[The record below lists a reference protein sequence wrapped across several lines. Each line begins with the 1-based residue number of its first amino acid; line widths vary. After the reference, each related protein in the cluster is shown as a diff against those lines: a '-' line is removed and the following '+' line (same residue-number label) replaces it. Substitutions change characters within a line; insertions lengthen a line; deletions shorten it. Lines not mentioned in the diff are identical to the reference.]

1 MTILLYDLVGQDD
14 RRFSSNCWRTKMAL
28 AHKGLS
34 FSTIPTKFTEI
45 RNIGDGSFTTVPVID
60 DDGTWIS
67 DSWTIANYL
76 DERYSD
82 RSPLLAGSDGY
93 QHALFVQEWAV
104 SRISTLVF
112 TMIVEDIYAQLT
124 PEDKEYFHMTRSKRV
139 GRNIDGIQDGRE
151 HRLLDLYERLEPMR
165 KVLAESP
172 FLGGDYPS
180 YSDYVALSPFIW
192 ARTVSAFAIIKSGDP
207 VYDWFQRVLDLY
219 DGLARAN
226 PGYDW

>member
-1 MTILLYDLVGQDD
+1 M
-14 RRFSSNCWRTKMAL
+14 
-28 AHKGLS
+28 
-34 FSTIPTKFTEI
+34 
-45 RNIGDGSFTTVPVID
+45 PVID

-124 PEDKEYFHMTRSKRV
+124 PEDKE
-139 GRNIDGIQDGRE
+139 
-151 HRLLDLYERLEPMR
+151 
-165 KVLAESP
+165 
-172 FLGGDYPS
+172 
-180 YSDYVALSPFIW
+180 
-192 ARTVSAFAIIKSGDP
+192 
-207 VYDWFQRVLDLY
+207 
-219 DGLARAN
+219 
-226 PGYDW
+226 